1 MNIIVATSRG
11 RGLQDL
17 AKRRE
22 DTVLSVHPGASLRK
36 LEREAL
42 RLLKHVPS
50 SSDTHL
56 YFVAGLPDVT
66 HRHQF
71 CFQLRGRRRK
81 YEEVIMPTYPIDKI
95 TDDITPLFKSTAEK
109 IKNANATP
117 IFSTICPMSLDTW
130 NHRRLSQHRTSH
142 LSSFPYYPLMQ
153 EKHESVILKINQE
166 IHLLNKSYNMH
177 TPRLAKSVMYHR
189 KGQLRCRYGR
199 LVDGV
204 HPNHNLQLEWVDTL
218 DRVLDLNRSS
228 PNQLPPPEPV
238 KSQPDDEEYDS
249 DSSTKR
255 SWLYW
260 WRWLCVSGWTV
271 LTSHFRFS

>member
-95 TDDITPLFKSTAEK
+95 TDDITSLFKSTAEK

-255 SWLYW
+255 SWLY
-260 WRWLCVSGWTV
+260 
-271 LTSHFRFS
+271 

>member
-95 TDDITPLFKSTAEK
+95 TDDITSLFKSTAEK

-153 EKHESVILKINQE
+153 EKHESVILRINQE